1 MFGGRLSD
9 HSPTNQL
16 WLFSYGNRSWSLIE
30 SKDSWL
36 PPNLYDHTL
45 TEADDGFIYTFGGTT
60 DHGEVTASFFR
71 INSTDLRHLEPLEI
85 FGISRDFLRLS
96 GHSTVFYEATR
107 SLMVYGGITPDVSR
121 KEAYCK
127 IPGLRTNDDE
137 TTINLSNRVNMS
149 KVCS

>member
-9 HSPTNQL
+9 HSPTNEL

-121 KEAYCK
+121 KEAYCILQDTWIK
-127 IPGLRTNDDE
+127 NQ
-137 TTINLSNRVNMS
+137 
-149 KVCS
+149 